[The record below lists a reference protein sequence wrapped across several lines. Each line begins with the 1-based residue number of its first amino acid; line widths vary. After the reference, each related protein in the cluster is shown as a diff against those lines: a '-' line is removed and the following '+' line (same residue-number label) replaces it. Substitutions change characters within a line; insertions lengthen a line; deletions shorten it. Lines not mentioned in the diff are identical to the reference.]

1 MSALFTDGTAM
12 ATTLLPAGMLIR
24 RQGCTVAEDNVW
36 KKLHVEEFSNL
47 YS

>member
-1 MSALFTDGTAM
+1 MSALFSDGTAM
-12 ATTLLPAGMLIR
+12 DNTLLPAGMLIR

-36 KKLHVEEFSNL
+36 RKLHNEEFSNL